1 MTRLVRALTGVA
13 FLLGQA
19 GGILAQDT
27 AQATSDTPA
36 LLIELNVVAPQEG
49 ACRLIF
55 LAENSLGADL
65 SSLVM
70 EAVVFDREGAV
81 TLLTLFDFRELPDA
95 RPRVRQ
101 FDLAD
106 TDCTSL
112 GRVLLNDVHACVGE
126 GITAAACKA
135 GLRWSSRTEVEVLG

>member
-1 MTRLVRALTGVA
+1 MRCVTRLLIALALLAGQSGRALAEDGAEEGSAAST
-13 FLLGQA
+13 L
-19 GGILAQDT
+19 T
-27 AQATSDTPA
+27 
-36 LLIELNVVAPQEG
+36 IELNAVEQQQG
-49 ACRLIF
+49 SCRLVF

-70 EAVVFDREGAV
+70 EAVVFDREGKV
-81 TLLTLFDFRELPDA
+81 KLLTLFDFRDLPDA

-112 GRVLLNDVHACVGE
+112 SRVLLNDVHACVGD
-126 GITAAACKA
+126 GITAAACKD